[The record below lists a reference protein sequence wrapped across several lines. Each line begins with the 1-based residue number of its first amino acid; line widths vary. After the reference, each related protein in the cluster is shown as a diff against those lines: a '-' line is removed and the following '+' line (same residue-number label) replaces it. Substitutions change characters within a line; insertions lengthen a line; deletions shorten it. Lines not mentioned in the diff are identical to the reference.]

1 MKIKGIF
8 KHFANL
14 KTELTLLSV
23 AAFIGIAAA

>member
-1 MKIKGIF
+1 MNIQSILN
-8 KHFANL
+8 HFAKR